1 MHAWLFALP
10 TEAIKKHENK
20 KKKFFLLN
28 QNKLRNMLLGKNRKS
43 WKDVNLPNLSYK
55 QNKFQGIL
63 TDQTNNKELNE
74 IYNMA
79 HDNEYNGQK

>member
-1 MHAWLFALP
+1 MS
-10 TEAIKKHENK
+10 
-20 KKKFFLLN
+20 
-28 QNKLRNMLLGKNRKS
+28 LGKNRKS

-63 TDQTNNKELNE
+63 TDQTNNKKLNE